1 MTDANLKTFKFTIAA
16 ILRAYAAGEITV
28 RQVVDES
35 LRRIHTV
42 PDTTIWISI
51 SQAAELRRRA
61 EKLDHLLQTLPGVLE
76 QFPLFG
82 IPYGVKDNIDVSGL
96 ATTAACPGF
105 SYQPKENAPVISLLE
120 RAGAICLGKTN
131 MDQFA
136 TGLAGVRSPYGECPN
151 AVNPEYIS
159 GGSSSGS
166 AVAVAMGHVAFS
178 LGTDTAGSGR
188 VPAALNGI
196 VGFKPTRG
204 LLSTRGVVPACR
216 SLDCVSV
223 FSINATDSQRVFNV
237 LRQPDDL
244 DEFSIQTPPPVRYPG
259 ALPRAFNIGVL
270 RHDQY
275 EFFGDSE
282 SVRLYRESISR
293 LRKLG
298 ANIVEIDY
306 TPFQQAGELLY
317 NGPWIVERF
326 AGLKP
331 FVQAR
336 PEACLPII
344 RDIFSNSSDYSAQ
357 DVFQAMHRQRSLLCQ
372 LRPVWRTIRALMLPT
387 VPTIYTRS
395 KIQLDPI
402 ALNTNLGFYTRFVN
416 LLDCSAIAVPAA
428 RRANG
433 LPWGISFI
441 AERFAEHKILE
452 LASAFELPQ
461 ESDHDSNVA
470 AIVPDTAKTIDPTS
484 GLMDMAVV
492 GAHLSG
498 HPLNHQLTD
507 LGAWLVR
514 PAQTAPAYRLFVLA
528 GVSPPKP
535 GLARVETGGVAI
547 QLEIW
552 RMPVEKIGQFLE
564 LVPPPMCIGN
574 VELQDKS
581 WVKGFLCEPAA
592 LQNGRDI
599 SSYGG
604 WRDYL
609 IDTRQPAGYK
619 P

>member
-42 PDTTIWISI
+42 PDTTVWISI
-51 SQAAELRRRA
+51 SQAAELRCRA

-136 TGLAGVRSPYGECPN
+136 TGLVGVRSPYGECPN

-188 VPAALNGI
+188 IPAALNGI

-223 FSINATDSQRVFNV
+223 FSINAGDSQRVFNV

-244 DEFSIQTPPPVRYPG
+244 DEFSIQTPPPLQNPG

-282 SVRLYRESISR
+282 SARLYRESISR

-306 TPFQQAGELLY
+306 TPFLHAGELLY

-331 FVQAR
+331 FVQAH

-387 VPTIYTRS
+387 SPTIYTRS
-395 KIQLDPI
+395 EIRRDPI

-416 LLDCSAIAVPAA
+416 LLDCSAIAVPAG

-433 LPWGISFI
+433 LPWGISFV

-452 LASAFELPQ
+452 LASAFELP
-461 ESDHDSNVA
+461 EDSHPVTASIAPNA
-470 AIVPDTAKTIDPTS
+470 AELNGRTV
-484 GLMDMAVV
+484 GLMDLAVV

-498 HPLNHQLTD
+498 QPLNHQLTN

-514 PAQTAPAYRLFVLA
+514 SDQTSPTYRLYLLT

-535 GLARVETGGVAI
+535 GLVRVETDGVAI

-552 RMPVEKIGQFLE
+552 RMPVEKMGQFLE
-564 LVPPPMCIGN
+564 LVPPFLCIGN
-574 VELQDKS
+574 VELLSKS

-592 LQNGRDI
+592 IQNSRDI

-604 WRDYL
+604 WRSYL
-609 IDTRQPAGYK
+609 IDTQRIAGYK